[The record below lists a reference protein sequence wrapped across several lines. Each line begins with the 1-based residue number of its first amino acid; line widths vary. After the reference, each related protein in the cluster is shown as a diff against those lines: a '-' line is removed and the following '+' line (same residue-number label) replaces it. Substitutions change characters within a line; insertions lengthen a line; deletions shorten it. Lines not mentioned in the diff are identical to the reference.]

1 MTITLITG
9 ATRGIGLETA
19 RQLAG
24 AGHTV
29 YLGARDL
36 KRGQEA
42 AGKFGARAIQL
53 DVTDEESVQAAA
65 ELVREEAGTLDVL
78 INNAG
83 ISGPWKLAG
92 EYTAADMEHVYATN
106 VFGLVRVTHA
116 FLPLLGSSSH
126 PVIVNV
132 SSTGGSLTRNTDP
145 TSFEYKVPVLTYASS
160 KSAVNMITVQYA
172 NAYPNMRINAVNP
185 GLTATDF
192 ADIASP
198 GTMPVD
204 FGELGIQSVE
214 EGALPIVRMATI
226 GPDGPTA
233 GFFEAAG
240 PAPW

>member
-1 MTITLITG
+1 MTTTLITG
-9 ATRGIGLETA
+9 ATRGLGLETA
-19 RQLAG
+19 RRLTA

-42 AGKFGARAIQL
+42 AQQTGARAIQL
-53 DVTDEESVQAAA
+53 DVTDDESVQAAA
-65 ELVREEAGTLDVL
+65 KLVREEAGTLDVL

-83 ISGPWKLAG
+83 ISGAWKLAG
-92 EYTAADMEHVYATN
+92 EYTAPDMETVYATN

-116 FLPLLGSSSH
+116 FLPLLGTSGH

-132 SSTGGSLTRNTDP
+132 SSTGGSLTRNADP
-145 TSFEYKVPVLTYASS
+145 TSVEYKMPVLTYASS

-172 NAYPNMRINAVNP
+172 NAFPHMRINAVSP

-192 ADIASP
+192 SDIASP
-198 GTMPVD
+198 GPTPVD

-214 EGALPIVRMATI
+214 EGAEIIIRMATT
-226 GPDGPTA
+226 GHDGPTG
-233 GFFEAAG
+233 GFFEAGG

>member
-1 MTITLITG
+1 MTTTLITG
-9 ATRGIGLETA
+9 ATRGLGLETA

-36 KRGQEA
+36 KQGQEA
-42 AGKFGARAIQL
+42 AKPIGAHAIQL

-65 ELVREEAGTLDVL
+65 KHVRAEAGTLDVL

-83 ISGPWKLAG
+83 ISGAWKLAG
-92 EYTAADMEHVYATN
+92 EYTAADMETVYATN
-106 VFGLVRVTHA
+106 VFGIVRVTHA
-116 FLPLLGSSSH
+116 FLPLLDTSSN

-132 SSTGGSLTRNTDP
+132 SSTGGSLARNTDP
-145 TSFEYKVPVLTYASS
+145 TSMESKVPMLTYASS
-160 KSAVNMITVQYA
+160 KSAVNMVTVQYA
-172 NAYPNMRINAVNP
+172 VAYPNMRINAVNP

-192 ADIASP
+192 TKITSP
-198 GTMPVD
+198 GATPID
-204 FGELGIQSVE
+204 FNEYGIQSAE
-214 EGALPIVRMATI
+214 DAAKIIVRLATT